1 MQLAAA
7 KKEISRL
14 SEENQSYRAML
25 SQLSSEYHK
34 MVNAIQLHNESMSQS
49 AATQVVSQVR
59 GFTILL

>member
-34 MVNAIQLHNESMSQS
+34 MVNAIHLHNESMSQS
-49 AATQVVSQVR
+49 AATQGVSQVR
-59 GFTILL
+59 